1 MAPRLSEENWKY
13 SFKLFCFQAPQKP
26 FLERG
31 GIVRDKLMHLFHC
44 LRLMSD
50 FCALWSTIAS
60 CRWLLPQSFVC
71 PQNLCGWMSVCHWLC
86 VDDGAACEE
95 LHCAQENVE
104 GSAFNPCCLCWCSKQ
119 FSYPHSYREF
129 WEGTD
134 ISLCPVADFSAPCP
148 MQKGCCSCPQVN

>member
-71 PQNLCGWMSVCHWLC
+71 PQNLCGWMSVCQWLC

-95 LHCAQENVE
+95 LHCAQENVVKVLPLIPAAYAGVQNSFHILTLT
-104 GSAFNPCCLCWCSKQ
+104 GSFGKGQTSHCALWLIFQLPALCRRAAVVVHK
-119 FSYPHSYREF
+119 
-129 WEGTD
+129 
-134 ISLCPVADFSAPCP
+134 
-148 MQKGCCSCPQVN
+148 